1 MMIASRRAHVLIAI
15 SCGLLLIPILG
26 IRLQSNA
33 ALERFHNR
41 ILSPWP
47 QTSEFLVDPAHYF
60 VDARNWLADRAFPI
74 VESSIL
80 YKKALFFGLHTP
92 PQHRVSLGDDGFI
105 FLNGASE
112 DSVNGLLNSICIDAH
127 SETLSAQLQRALAS
141 LSDFA
146 TLHKMAVDVVIVP
159 TSATL
164 YADYLPLSVPPKYL
178 DACRAREIGASPLT
192 RIQKQ
197 AGINFIFPFAA
208 MKAARDDEGFFP
220 KGNWHASGLS
230 LSVVRNAYLAT
241 LNVQTPIDE
250 KLQRGSA
257 PSEIMASYGITL
269 NLPIYFLH
277 NGHVTPNRERMTELT
292 KSVGDLFSNPF
303 FVAHYFENA
312 QPVVSENVLMISDSY
327 GDLASEVFAGAF
339 KSLTQLGINNLPREH
354 LPQLIER
361 VVRLEHIDRL
371 VLLVQ
376 EGGSEQIVEW
386 AKVLASASTSQPSDL
401 LSVSPG
407 IY

>member
-1 MMIASRRAHVLIAI
+1 MMIASNRARLLIAI
-15 SCGLLLIPILG
+15 GCCLLLIPILG

-33 ALERFHNR
+33 SLERFHNR
-41 ILSPWP
+41 TLNSWP
-47 QTSEFLVDPAHYF
+47 QAHELLVDPAHYF
-60 VDARNWLADRAFPI
+60 VDARNWLADRAYPI
-74 VESSIL
+74 VETSIL

-105 FLNGASE
+105 FLNGAGE
-112 DSVNGLLNSICIDAH
+112 DSVNGLLDSICINAH
-127 SETLSAQLQRALAS
+127 SETLSAQLQRSLAS

-146 TLHKMAVDVVIVP
+146 TLHKLAVDVVIVP

-164 YADYLPLSVPPKYL
+164 YADHLPLSVPPKYL
-178 DACRAREIGASPLT
+178 NACRERATGLSPLMH
-192 RIQKQ
+192 IQPQ
-197 AGINFIFPFAA
+197 AGVHFVFPFAA

-220 KGNWHASGLS
+220 KGNWHASGFS
-230 LSVVRNAYLAT
+230 LSVVRNSYLAS

-250 KLQRGSA
+250 KLQRGNA
-257 PSEIMASYGITL
+257 PSEIMATYGITL

-277 NGHVTPNRERMTELT
+277 NDHVTANRERMTQVT
-292 KSVGDLFSNPF
+292 KGVSDLFSTPF
-303 FVAHYFENA
+303 FVAHCYENT
-312 QPVVSENVLMISDSY
+312 QPVVSENVLMLSDSY

-339 KSLTQLGINNLPREH
+339 RSLTQLGINNLPREH

-361 VVRLEHIDRL
+361 IAHLEHIDRL

-376 EGGSEQIVEW
+376 EGGSEQIVDW
-386 AKVLASASTSQPSDL
+386 AKVLAPPSMPPSGDL
-401 LSVSPG
+401 LSDSPG